1 MPYHDLQSE
10 RKFKTEVKRMNQNDN
25 IEALFK
31 RLEGQFDTKSAP
43 EGHNARFMQRLNK
56 EQPMS
61 NGKPK
66 IAYWKIVSAFAAV
79 ITLAFL
85 LTGVF
90 NPTATEAEG
99 LASVSPEMAQTQE
112 FFNTAIN
119 TELERLSS
127 FESEAAKV
135 LINDAMLQ
143 METLEQEY
151 LKLQDDL
158 VESGN
163 DKRVIHAM
171 INNFQNRIDLLQHV
185 ISTIEGIELINQSNT
200 DESTI

>member
-1 MPYHDLQSE
+1 
-10 RKFKTEVKRMNQNDN
+10 
-25 IEALFK
+25 
-31 RLEGQFDTKSAP
+31 
-43 EGHNARFMQRLNK
+43 
-56 EQPMS
+56 
-61 NGKPK
+61 
-66 IAYWKIVSAFAAV
+66 
-79 ITLAFL
+79 
-85 LTGVF
+85 
-90 NPTATEAEG
+90 
-99 LASVSPEMAQTQE
+99 MAQTQE